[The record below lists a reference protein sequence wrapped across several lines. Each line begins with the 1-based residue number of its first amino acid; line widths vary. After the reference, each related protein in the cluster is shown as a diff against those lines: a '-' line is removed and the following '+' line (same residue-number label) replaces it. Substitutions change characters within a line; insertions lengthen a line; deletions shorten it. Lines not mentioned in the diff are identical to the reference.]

1 MDFYILFIP
10 IPTVLALQMTMR
22 RKITILAVLAFG
34 LVSVTVAIIRLPV
47 LVSVT
52 SMKTDASIDV
62 GKMIIVASFEVQCA
76 IVAVNLPSLSSLWT
90 QVKRRLTSAGSGD
103 TSSDQPQMLSSLK
116 VGSRKRGTMG
126 SITRLERGIS
136 RNESEEGLYQSI
148 SVQASSHVEE
158 LQLNEEHNSK
168 KPGGYGSE

>member
-10 IPTVLALQMTMR
+10 IPTVLALQMTLR

-34 LVSVTVAIIRLPV
+34 MVSVTVANIRLPV

-52 SMKTDASIDV
+52 SMKTNASIDV
-62 GKMIIVASFEVQCA
+62 GKMIIVASFAVQCA
-76 IVAVNLPSLSSLWT
+76 IVAVNLPSLKSLWT

-126 SITRLERGIS
+126 SITRLNREIS
-136 RNESEEGLYQSI
+136 RNESEEGLCQSI
-148 SVQASSHVEE
+148 SVQAYPHAEE
-158 LQLNEEHNSK
+158 LQFNAELNSQ
-168 KPGGYGSE
+168 KPGRYCSE

>member
-22 RKITILAVLAFG
+22 RKITTLAVLAFG

-62 GKMIIVASFEVQCA
+62 GKMIIVASFEVQCP
-76 IVAVNLPSLSSLWT
+76 IVAVNLPSLKSLWT
-90 QVKRRLTSAGSGD
+90 QVKIRLTSAGSD
-103 TSSDQPQMLSSLK
+103 DSPSDQPQILSSLN
-116 VGSRKRGTMG
+116 VSSRRRGRVG
-126 SITRLERGIS
+126 SITRLEREIS
-136 RNESEEGLYQSI
+136 RNESEEGLCQST
-148 SVQASSHVEE
+148 SVQAYPHVEE
-158 LQLNEEHNSK
+158 LQFNKELNSK
-168 KPGGYGSE
+168 KPGRYSSE

>member
-1 MDFYILFIP
+1 
-10 IPTVLALQMTMR
+10 MTLR

-34 LVSVTVAIIRLPV
+34 MVSVTVANIRLPV

-52 SMKTDASIDV
+52 SMKTNASIDV

-76 IVAVNLPSLSSLWT
+76 IVAVNLPSLKSLWT

-103 TSSDQPQMLSSLK
+103 TSSHQPQMLSSLK

-126 SITRLERGIS
+126 SITRLNREIS
-136 RNESEEGLYQSI
+136 RNESEEGLCQSI
-148 SVQASSHVEE
+148 SVQAYPHAEE
-158 LQLNEEHNSK
+158 LQFNAELNSQ
-168 KPGGYGSE
+168 KPGRYCSE